1 MIVTLVPV
9 PVQHMSFG
17 RGRGRVGRHA
27 PTIIQPLAS
36 HTSSSSILA
45 GDIGGTKTLI
55 GLYAPSARRP
65 VPISVRRFAT
75 DPGSSLGV
83 IVTAF
88 LNDVGPHEPV
98 AVVALGVAGPVV
110 GGQARLTNHPWT
122 IDGAAIGRTLG
133 APVHLLN
140 DLEALAYSLDALQ
153 AHEVIPLHEGLPD
166 PTGPK
171 AVIAAGTGLGQA
183 VLLRVDGQPLAC
195 PSEAGHADFG
205 PRGPR
210 EDELVRMLRA
220 RYGRATVEHVVSG
233 PGLVNLHRLTHADAP
248 CEATRGLDETDQPA
262 AISAA
267 ALGHRCRECQDAL
280 ELFVSA
286 FGSEAGNLALR
297 TLATGGLYVG
307 GGMAAHLEPALRS
320 QGFLDAFLGKPPMES
335 LLDRIP
341 VRLITQEDAGLLG
354 AAVAAQRHLR

>member
-1 MIVTLVPV
+1 M
-9 PVQHMSFG
+9 
-17 RGRGRVGRHA
+17 
-27 PTIIQPLAS
+27 
-36 HTSSSSILA
+36 
-45 GDIGGTKTLI
+45 
-55 GLYAPSARRP
+55 
-65 VPISVRRFAT
+65 
-75 DPGSSLGV
+75 
-83 IVTAF
+83 
-88 LNDVGPHEPV
+88 
-98 AVVALGVAGPVV
+98 ALGVAGPIV
-110 GGQARLTNHPWT
+110 GGRARLTNHPWT

-153 AHEVIPLHEGLPD
+153 AHEVVPLHEGRPD
-166 PTGPK
+166 PAGPK

-183 VLLRVDGQPLAC
+183 VLVRVNGQSLAC
-195 PSEAGHADFG
+195 PAEAGHADFG

-220 RYGRATVEHVVSG
+220 RYGRATVEHVLSG
-233 PGLVNLHRLTHADAP
+233 PGLVNLHRLTHAGVP
-248 CEATRGLDETDQPA
+248 CEATRGLNETDQPA

-267 ALGHRCRECQDAL
+267 ALGHRCVGCQEAL

-307 GGMAAHLEPALRS
+307 GGIAARLEPALRS
-320 QGFLDAFLGKPPMES
+320 LGFLDAFLGKPPMES

-341 VRLITQEDAGLLG
+341 VRLITAEDAGLLG
-354 AAVAAQRHLR
+354 AAVAAQRHLH

>member
-1 MIVTLVPV
+1 
-9 PVQHMSFG
+9 MSFG
-17 RGRGRVGRHA
+17 RGRASVDRHA

-36 HTSSSSILA
+36 HTSSSCILA
-45 GDIGGTKTLI
+45 GDIGGTKTLL
-55 GLYAPSARRP
+55 GLYAPAARP
-65 VPISVRRFAT
+65 VPITVRRFAT
-75 DPGSSLGV
+75 DPGSSLDAL
-83 IVTAF
+83 VTAF

-98 AVVALGVAGPVV
+98 AVVALGVAGPIV
-110 GGQARLTNHPWT
+110 GGRARLTNHPWT
-122 IDGAAIGRTLG
+122 IDGAAIGRALG

-153 AHEVIPLHEGLPD
+153 AHEVAHLHEGLPD
-166 PTGPK
+166 STGPK

-183 VLLRVDGQPLAC
+183 VLLHVGGQPVAW
-195 PSEAGHADFG
+195 PSEGGHADFS
-205 PRGPR
+205 PRSPR

-220 RYGRATVEHVVSG
+220 RHGRATVERVLSG

-248 CEATRGLDETDQPA
+248 CEATRGLNESDMPA
-262 AISAA
+262 AISTA
-267 ALGHRCRECQDAL
+267 ALGRQCPGCQEAL

-307 GGMAAHLEPALRS
+307 GGIAPRLESALRS

-341 VRLITQEDAGLLG
+341 VRLITAEDAGLLG

>member
-1 MIVTLVPV
+1 
-9 PVQHMSFG
+9 
-17 RGRGRVGRHA
+17 
-27 PTIIQPLAS
+27 
-36 HTSSSSILA
+36 
-45 GDIGGTKTLI
+45 
-55 GLYAPSARRP
+55 

-75 DPGSSLGV
+75 DPGSSLDA
-83 IVTAF
+83 IVTTF
-88 LNDVGPHEPV
+88 LNDVEPHARV

-133 APVHLLN
+133 APVHVLN

-153 AHEVIPLHEGLPD
+153 DHEVVSLHEGRPD
-166 PTGPK
+166 PGGPK

-183 VLLRVDGQPLAC
+183 VLLHVDGQPLAC

-205 PRGPR
+205 PRGAR
-210 EDELVRMLRA
+210 EDELVQLLRA
-220 RYGRATVEHVVSG
+220 RYGRATVEHVLSG
-233 PGLVNLHRLTHADAP
+233 PGLVNLHRLTHANAP
-248 CEATRGLDETDQPA
+248 CEATRGLNETDQPA

-267 ALGHRCRECQDAL
+267 AFGHRCRGCQEAL
-280 ELFVSA
+280 DLFVSA

-297 TLATGGLYVG
+297 TLATGGLYLG
-307 GGMAAHLEPALRS
+307 GGMADRLEPALRS
-320 QGFLDAFLGKPPMES
+320 QGFLDAFLGKPPMQP

-341 VRLITQEDAGLLG
+341 VRLITGEDAGLLG